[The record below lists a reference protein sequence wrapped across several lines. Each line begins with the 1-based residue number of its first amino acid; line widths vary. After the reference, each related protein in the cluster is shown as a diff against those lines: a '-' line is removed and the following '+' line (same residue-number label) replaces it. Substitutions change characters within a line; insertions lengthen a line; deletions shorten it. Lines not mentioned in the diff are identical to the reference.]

1 MSAARRQSV
10 SGEKSKGVRVQ
21 GLKGIGGLLLT
32 GSCVLLVSACGSS
45 GSSGSSSAAPSASG
59 LKSPT
64 TEKLTCA
71 SRGGTLEVLQEGEF
85 ERLDPGIAYGVPE
98 YGVVFATQRP
108 LYSNKPNTSF
118 EVTPDTAEGSPV
130 ISDGGREVTVKIRHG
145 IHFSPPVNTEVTSE
159 DVAYAIERG
168 ANPNVAN
175 PYFQAYFQSIEG
187 APDAS
192 GGPIA
197 GIVTPSRYTIEFKL
211 RRPVA
216 QLVADA
222 LVLPLTAPVPKQ
234 YAEPLDRHAPSE
246 YEDHQVAT
254 GPYMLENNA
263 QGDVQGVGYVRGK
276 SVTLVRNPNWSA
288 STDFRPACLSKIA
301 ITIGGDGT
309 ILAEETLKG
318 TDTLDSSGGELPPGA
333 LTEAYSRYKSQLEI
347 SSGGGEHFIGVN
359 NAVGPFANEDLRKAF
374 YAALN
379 RVGMNRLS
387 GGTLVTYNAT
397 HFIYPTI
404 PGFEQ
409 AGGLKGP
416 TGPKY
421 AFDEHPEG
429 DMTLAER
436 YIKEAGYPSG
446 KYTGG
451 KLVTIVGA
459 TGSPNRERAELV
471 NQTLKSLGFPTK
483 LSIIEKAAM
492 YSKYCG
498 VPKEETTVCPNV
510 EWAADF
516 GDPQTVLD
524 ITFNGRYIT
533 PEGSVNWSQTNIP
546 LLNSEMDHAEEV
558 QGQSA
563 RDVAWAKID
572 DQLVERAAAI
582 PVDWDKPAWIE
593 GSGVEGVGQLWNSGQ
608 WDYSYTSLK

>member
-1 MSAARRQSV
+1 MSKR
-10 SGEKSKGVRVQ
+10 KGVRVR
-21 GLKGIGGLLLT
+21 GLRGIGAALVAL
-32 GSCVLLVSACGSS
+32 SCALLVSACGSS
-45 GSSGSSSAAPSASG
+45 SAGSSPPSASG

-71 SRGGTLEVLQEGEF
+71 RRGGTLAVLQEGEF
-85 ERLDPGIAYGVPE
+85 EHLDPGIAYGVPE
-98 YGVVFATQRP
+98 YSVVFATQRP

-118 EVTPDTAEGSPV
+118 EVTPDTAEGPPV
-130 ISDGGREVTVKIRHG
+130 ISDGGREVTVKIKHG
-145 IHFSPPVNTEVTSE
+145 IHFSPPVNSEVTSE

-187 APDAS
+187 APDAK

-197 GIVTPSRYTIEFKL
+197 GIVTPNRYTIEFKL
-211 RRPVA
+211 TRPLA

-234 YAEPLDRHAPSE
+234 YAEPLDRQTPSQ
-246 YEDHQVAT
+246 YENNQAAT

-263 QGDVQGVGYVRGK
+263 RGVVQGIGYVRGK

-301 ITIGGDGT
+301 IKIGGDGS

-318 TDTLDSSGGELPPGA
+318 TNLVDSSGGELPPGA
-333 LTEAYSRYKSQLEI
+333 LTEAYERYKSQLEI
-347 SSGGGEHFIGVN
+347 SPGGGEHYIGVN
-359 NAVGPFANEDLRKAF
+359 NAVAPFANEDLRKAF

-379 RVGMNRLS
+379 RVGMNKLA
-387 GGTLVTYNAT
+387 GGSLVTYNAT

-409 AGGLKGP
+409 AGGVKGP
-416 TGPKY
+416 KGAKF

-459 TGSPNRERAELV
+459 TGSPNHERAELV
-471 NQTLKSLGFPTK
+471 NQTLKTLGFPTK
-483 LSIIEKAAM
+483 LALVEKAAM

-516 GDPQTVLD
+516 GDAQTILN
-524 ITFNGRYIT
+524 ITFNGKYIT

-546 LLNSEMDHAEEV
+546 QINAEMNAAEEV
-558 QGQSA
+558 QGQQA

-572 DQLVERAAAI
+572 DQLVERATAI

-593 GSGVEGVGQLWNSGQ
+593 GSQVEGVGQLWNSGQ